1 MPGKKRD
8 ERLERLLKIIQRVR
22 SDFAVVQTQLRTGY
36 QWLLDVEKI
45 LSADPPRCAGKQRP
59 GEQVA
64 AKLDA
69 YLLLLTA
76 QGDLLGDLATW
87 RAHFVSALRRF
98 WPGLFHCYDQ
108 PLLPR
113 TNNEIELYYHRLKR
127 QRRRNTGRKG
137 TQDYLVRYGPY
148 LAYDQDESEAII
160 LSHCRCVD
168 QASLRSQR
176 LAMRQKAARRQVM
189 WRFRHRRDAFCADLK
204 RRWEQLAASPSP

>member
-1 MPGKKRD
+1 MPGKKGD
-8 ERLERLLKIIQRVR
+8 ERLERLLKIIQQVR
-22 SDFAVVQTQLRTGY
+22 SDFAAVQTQLHTGH

-69 YLLLLTA
+69 YLLHLTA
-76 QGDLLGDLATW
+76 QNALSGDLAIW
-87 RAHFVSALRRF
+87 RDHFVSALRRF

-113 TNNEIELYYHRLKR
+113 TNNEIELYYHRL
-127 QRRRNTGRKG
+127 KG

-176 LAMRQKAARRQVM
+176 LAMRKKAARRQVM
-189 WRFRHRRDAFCADLK
+189 WRFRHRRDAFCADLE